1 MPTPTKAQLAAD
13 LALWKGRAERVRSE
27 YDVLRS
33 NKLRRTPTRET
44 TGEGGIY
51 TPTKRAH
58 GTNVGR
64 ELERNYSNARGIVH
78 QFRMNVV
85 GALGKLQVN
94 AKGGTEAA
102 AWFNGTW
109 AKDCDFRDAQHWS
122 TVLQNVVAAALR
134 EGDVLAVFDDGL
146 IEDSGKLLFWE
157 SDQVLPCSDALFK
170 AKFPADGHVQD
181 GGIVR
186 DKWGRI
192 AAYTCTG
199 KRGLTVIDAEADL
212 TIWQRDNAILP
223 RDPWRM
229 NQGRGVPP
237 MLTAAASLL
246 DLYEMLARE
255 LQTAKLAAGQYAHVK
270 RADAVDDWD
279 APGTKPELLPE
290 NSGKAA
296 DTVTAETGGGATAP
310 ARNYDSLE
318 AFTGGY
324 TDYGQP
330 GDDVQLFDPKRPNV
344 HMAEFIEAVLCH
356 AGAAFGLARAYA
368 CLRADT
374 SYTAFRGDMIMSWQG
389 AFFPMQK
396 WLERAFADR
405 VAVKALTWA
414 QRKGMIAAL
423 PAGWEQSLSWRWPK
437 MPEVQADTAQN
448 AVALALKN
456 ATTDFAQEIGPD
468 WRQHFDALA
477 EQIAYARE
485 KGIPLSNLETKA
497 GAPQPGPSGEDDAE
511 ADDDAGQTTEAG
523 EGLESWL

>member
-1 MPTPTKAQLAAD
+1 MSAQPTKAQLAAD
-13 LALWKGRAERVRSE
+13 VALWKGRAERIRSE

-33 NKLRRTPTRET
+33 NKLRRTPRAET
-44 TGEGGIY
+44 SDEAGIY
-51 TPTKRAH
+51 TPDKRSK
-58 GTNVGR
+58 GSNIGR
-64 ELERNYSNARGIVH
+64 DLERNYSSARGILH

-94 AKGGTEAA
+94 IEGGDEAA
-102 AWFNGTW
+102 AWFNGVW
-109 AKDCDFRDAQHWS
+109 AKDCDYRDAQHWS
-122 TVLQNVVAAALR
+122 TVCQNVVAAIMR
-134 EGDVLAVFDDGL
+134 EGDLLAVFDDGL
-146 IEDSGKLLFWE
+146 VDDSGKLLFWE
-157 SDQVLPCSDALFK
+157 SDQVLPCTDELFRK
-170 AKFPADGHVQD
+170 KFPGEGNVQD

-186 DKWGRI
+186 DRWGRI
-192 AAYTCTG
+192 LGYTCTG
-199 KRGLTVIDAEADL
+199 KRGKTCIEAEEDLTV
-212 TIWQRDNAILP
+212 WQRDNAIMP

-255 LQTAKLAAGQYAHVK
+255 LQSAKLAAAQYGYVK
-270 RADAVDDWD
+270 RKDAVDDWD
-279 APGTKPELLPE
+279 SPGSKPTLLPE

-296 DTVTAETGGGATAP
+296 ATVAAETGGGATAP

-330 GDDVQLFDPKRPNV
+330 EDDVTLFDPKRPNI

-389 AFFPMQK
+389 AFYPMQK
-396 WLERAFADR
+396 WLERSFADR
-405 VAVKALTWA
+405 VAVKALTWGM
-414 QRKGMIAAL
+414 RKNEIRSL
-423 PAGWEQSLSWRWPK
+423 PSGWEKALSWRWPR
-437 MPEVQADTAQN
+437 MPEVQVDTAQN
-448 AVALALKN
+448 AVAAALKN
-456 ATTDFAQEIGPD
+456 GTTDWAQEIGPD

-477 EQIAYARE
+477 DQIAYAKA
-485 KGIPLSNLETKA
+485 KGIPLGILEMKSGGSQDSTKDE
-497 GAPQPGPSGEDDAE
+497 GEDGNE
-511 ADDDAGQTTEAG
+511 
-523 EGLESWL
+523 

>member
-1 MPTPTKAQLAAD
+1 MSAQPTKAQLAAD
-13 LALWKGRAERVRSE
+13 LALWKGRAHAVRSE

-51 TPTKRAH
+51 TPSKRAH
-58 GTNVGR
+58 GTNINR
-64 ELERNYSNARGIVH
+64 ELERNYSSARGIIH

-94 AKGGTEAA
+94 APGGEAA
-102 AWFNGTW
+102 ASWFNGVW
-109 AKDCDFRDAQHWS
+109 AKDCDYRDAQHWS
-122 TVLQNVVAAALR
+122 TCCQNVVAAILR
-134 EGDVLAVFDDGL
+134 EGDVLSVFDDGL
-146 IEDSGKLLFWE
+146 IDDSGKLLFWE
-157 SDQVLPCSDALFK
+157 SDQVVPCSEELLK
-170 AKFPADGHVQD
+170 AKFPGAGNVQD

-186 DKWGRI
+186 NKWGRVLG
-192 AAYTCTG
+192 YTCTG

-212 TIWQRDNAILP
+212 QVWMRGNAVMP

-255 LQTAKLAAGQYAHVK
+255 LQTAKLAAGQYGHVIRK
-270 RADAVDDWD
+270 DAVDDWD
-279 APGTKPELLPE
+279 APGTKPQLLPE

-296 DTVTAETGGGATAP
+296 ATVAAETGGGATAP

-330 GDDVQLFDPKRPNV
+330 GDEVNLFDPKRPNV

-389 AFFPMQK
+389 AFYPMQK
-396 WLERAFADR
+396 WLERCFADW

-414 QRKGMIAAL
+414 MRKGQIKPL
-423 PAGWEQSLSWRWPK
+423 PAGWERALSWRWPK
-437 MPEVQADTAQN
+437 MPEVQVDTAQR
-448 AVALALKN
+448 AIALALKN
-456 ATTDFAQEIGPD
+456 GTTDFAQEIGPD

-477 EQIAYARE
+477 EQAEYARG
-485 KGIPLSNLETKA
+485 KGLHLSIDETAA
-497 GAPQPGPSGEDDAE
+497 GAPQADAADKPDGDGSGNT
-511 ADDDAGQTTEAG
+511 DAGKGGQE
-523 EGLESWL
+523 EQDDE